1 PAGSTGITEAHLAL
15 TYDPTVLSVSAADI
29 TLGSIPG
36 AGWQIASQVDGAT
49 GQIAIT
55 LYNLTR
61 TPITA
66 TPAGSLVNIAFH
78 VVPGTGA
85 PWAAVQLVNQVTLNG
100 RWFVTE
106 VDDDQGPL
114 VLSPGLDQV
123 ILLTKNPSSRTRF
136 WKPHSKSI

>member
-1 PAGSTGITEAHLAL
+1 MTEAHLAL
-15 TYDPTVLSVSAADI
+15 TYDPSVLSVSAADI

-36 AGWQIASQVDGAT
+36 AGWQITSQVDATT

-55 LYNLTR
+55 LYTLTR

-66 TPAGSLVNIAFH
+66 TQAGSLVDIAFH
-78 VVPGTGA
+78 VVPGAGE

-100 RWFVTE
+100 QRFVTE

-114 VLSPGLDQV
+114 VLSPGVDELRV
-123 ILLTKNPSSRTRF
+123 LAKFSLSRTRF
-136 WKPHSKSI
+136 WRSNSRVV